1 MAAAGAEAAAAG
13 AGAASEISPPGWL
26 AAGAGAGAASAAEI
40 SPPTTAVAV
49 LERAVL
55 KQDKLGKFLFPGGV
69 AETGRRVKLNPSH
82 MFFGVTKLNG
92 EDTFP
97 YYDKNNFSKPEHEGE
112 FEFEKMFMK
121 HIKNNCLSLINTG
134 FMFDTGQLTLES
146 LKNINTG
153 IYSTNDKSDRIY
165 KSTYLCY
172 LLVTG
177 SDSIPILVSTGI
189 LVITK
194 DNIGHLWSFVTNPAY
209 SGKGYGSKF
218 LEHIKNLLLT
228 RDIKILR
235 LIVSNSNY
243 PFMSFEQRLLFYS
256 KNDFRIFSQ
265 NGKDNIKFITPDRK
279 EHTLKLIAPLSSMSR
294 GSSKSGCTLT
304 YSTKI
309 GGRVVQHTNSVSYD
323 YLKKNTIIS
332 VINPKNEIIGQCDI
346 ESEVLGVLPKPI
358 DQKTLYSSP
367 PGRLYSCLFHG
378 EILSKSFNQG
388 TIKTFKVP
396 SNVELIVV
404 NQIGSAL
411 YAYQWFYFL
420 HIYNYYGFSEIPIEI
435 LKFIFPNIR
444 TEDIRYA
451 KRNPDGS
458 VGETTEKEIIIPSLI
473 KDYSHLINATKKRS
487 GSIVF
492 QGTGDKVRDD
502 SFTVSAYGPGDVC
515 PNLALSM
522 TIHTNAGR
530 NWKIYDMALREGGLR
545 VSKDGK
551 NLYVPSHGYST
562 DKMLSSDR
570 VWPEPKNIENYT
582 DMTEHPEK
590 IDPGRFIKPTE
601 TLETMVKRA
610 IKHTILNTTREDVDE
625 DVKNIRIVV
634 GCCAGLYRNYSPSLL
649 KHLQQAMFVPGYDT
663 LKRVQYTSHKHL
675 ITLLNSFGEKI
686 NSFTRSISS
695 GSLLN
700 MDVRS
705 SKYSDV
711 RDIMLKRL
719 HHYLAGTHHHSSIIP
734 IGRAPMSRKT
744 RRNKKRNKNK
754 TKRKHLNKHTS

>member
-1 MAAAGAEAAAAG
+1 MAGAAGAAAAASAAGAEILPSGWSAAPRTAETAAAA
-13 AGAASEISPPGWL
+13 AATRTIDM
-26 AAGAGAGAASAAEI
+26 
-40 SPPTTAVAV
+40 
-49 LERAVL
+49 LERVIL
-55 KQDKLGKFLFPGGV
+55 KQDKIGKFLFPGGV
-69 AETGRRVKLNPSH
+69 AGTSLGTRLKSSH

-97 YYDKNNFSKPEHEGE
+97 YYDKYNFSKPEYEGE
-112 FEFEKMFMK
+112 FEFEKYFIEHLEK
-121 HIKNNCLSLINTG
+121 NCLSLINTG
-134 FMFDTGQLTLES
+134 FMFDIGHLTLDS
-146 LKNINTG
+146 LKDINKG
-153 IYSTNDKSDRIY
+153 VYSTNDKSEGTY
-165 KSTYLCY
+165 KSTYLCH

-209 SGKGYGSKF
+209 SGKGYGTKF
-218 LEHIKNLLLT
+218 LEHVKNLLFT
-228 RDIKILR
+228 HGIKILR

-256 KNDFRIFSQ
+256 KNGFKIFSQ

-279 EHTLKLIAPLSSMSR
+279 EHTLKLIAPLSSTS
-294 GSSKSGCTLT
+294 SSKSGCTLF
-304 YSTKI
+304 YNTKI
-309 GGRVVQHTNSVSYD
+309 DEKVVQHTHSVSYD

-346 ESEVLGVLPKPI
+346 KSEVLGVPPKPI
-358 DQKTLYSSP
+358 DQKTMYSSP

-420 HIYNYYGFSEIPIEI
+420 HIYNYYGFSAIPIEI

-458 VGETTEKEIIIPSLI
+458 IGETVEKEIIIPSLI
-473 KDYSHLINATKKRS
+473 KDFSHLINASKKRS
-487 GSIVF
+487 GSIAF
-492 QGTGDKVRDD
+492 HGTGDEVRDD

-551 NLYVPSHGYST
+551 NLYVPSRDYST
-562 DKMLSSDR
+562 DKDKMLSSDR

-601 TLETMVKRA
+601 TLETMVKKA
-610 IKHTILNTTREDVDE
+610 ITHTILNTTREDVDE
-625 DVKNIRIVV
+625 DVENIRIVV
-634 GCCAGLYRNYSPSLL
+634 GCCAGLYRNYSPTLL

-663 LKRVQYTSHKHL
+663 LKRVQYTSHRHL
-675 ITLLNSFGEKI
+675 ITLLKSFGERI

-700 MDVRS
+700 MDVRG

-719 HHYLAGTHHHSSIIP
+719 HHYLAGTHNHSSISP